1 MSLGTSTLCDFS
13 WPEAMTFFRSSDQ
26 DQAFGAGVNQ
36 NYSFSSSLI
45 SPQTCPNS
53 SLPPNMLFTFLLLG
67 THCKYVIENR
77 IEEENL
83 PDYNAARYYPTRI
96 GEIIQDRY
104 QVVGKLGYG
113 ATSTAWLA
121 RDMHHRRYVT
131 LKTYI
136 NSASIGQSLEDEL
149 QI

>member
-1 MSLGTSTLCDFS
+1 M
-13 WPEAMTFFRSSDQ
+13 WPLNWLRRPWKPLLFA
-26 DQAFGAGVNQ
+26 
-36 NYSFSSSLI
+36 
-45 SPQTCPNS
+45 NS
-53 SLPPNMLFTFLLLG
+53 GFTRIPV
-67 THCKYVIENR
+67 TQR

-121 RDMHHRRYVT
+121 RDM
-131 LKTYI
+131 
-136 NSASIGQSLEDEL
+136 Q
-149 QI
+149 